1 MPIEKR
7 QPYKRYQCNSW
18 PEYRI
23 RDLKFSQGI
32 LEVFSEKDARLVE
45 GADNF
50 GVLIWEIPLE
60 ERAVP
65 VQDEFAHQG
74 TKATQTTEDQEAY
87 GEEDNSNDDP
97 QLEEQPDEVVI
108 LGGGY
113 YEYKGVK
120 VRGKKNLPPEAQGLV

>member
-1 MPIEKR
+1 MAMKP
-7 QPYKRYQCNSW
+7 PVYKRYQCNVW

-23 RDLKFSQGI
+23 RDCKFKQGI
-32 LEVFSEKDARLVE
+32 LEVFNKRDADLVE
-45 GADNF
+45 NTDNY

-60 ERAVP
+60 EPVVR

-74 TKATQTTEDQEAY
+74 TQATQNTEAQEH
-87 GEEDNSNDDP
+87 GEADSNDDP
-97 QLEEQPDEVVI
+97 KPEEQSDEVAI

-113 YEYKGVK
+113 YEFRGVK

>member
-1 MPIEKR
+1 MPIT
-7 QPYKRYQCNSW
+7 QTPYKRYQCIIW

-32 LEVFSEKDARLVE
+32 LEVFAKKDADLVE
-45 GADNF
+45 NTDNF

-65 VQDEFAHQG
+65 VQKEFAHQG
-74 TKATQTTEDQEAY
+74 TQATQITEDQEAY
-87 GEEDNSNDDP
+87 DEEDDSNDENP
-97 QLEEQPDEVVI
+97 APDEVVI